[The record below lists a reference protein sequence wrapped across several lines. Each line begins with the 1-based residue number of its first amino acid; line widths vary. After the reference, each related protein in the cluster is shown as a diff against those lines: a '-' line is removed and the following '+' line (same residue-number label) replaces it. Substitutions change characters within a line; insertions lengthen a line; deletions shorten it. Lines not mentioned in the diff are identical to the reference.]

1 MEVRLLTRWG
11 SRLQGDIVSVSD
23 ARAKALQDAG
33 IGRILNA
40 PKSEPK
46 EEVEAPKP
54 GPKGKK

>member
-40 PKSEPK
+40 PQPEPK
-46 EEVEAPKP
+46 EEAEAPKP